1 MPSGG
6 SELVLANKSPPTRLY
21 SPSLGAW
28 VGFGGVDA
36 WIQVK
41 ARIANLGL
49 EPEMGPC
56 ENGECLNYWLESGRA
71 KV

>member
-1 MPSGG
+1 MFSK
-6 SELVLANKSPPTRLY
+6 L
-21 SPSLGAW
+21 
-28 VGFGGVDA
+28 
-36 WIQVK
+36 
-41 ARIANLGL
+41 L